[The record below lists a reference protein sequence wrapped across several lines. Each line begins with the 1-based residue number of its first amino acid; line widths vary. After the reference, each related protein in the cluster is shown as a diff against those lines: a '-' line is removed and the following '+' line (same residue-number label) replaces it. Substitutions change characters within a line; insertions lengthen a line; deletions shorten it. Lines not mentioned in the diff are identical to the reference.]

1 MAYAFMRTMV
11 QTRSK
16 GHTATGAACYRMGLA
31 AASTIPGADGL
42 ERRFDYTRRTGI
54 LATGHAAPP
63 GTDPSWGDPITWAHR
78 IEAVDKR
85 KNSRQCRDDVVGIP
99 VELVEAGLGKVVAQ
113 AYADRL
119 AKKHKTV
126 VHWALHGPTRG
137 GKNYHVHFLYPGRHV
152 EGMTLARK
160 RDRTQDNPEQPGDP
174 DLVTEHK
181 GFWSEIC
188 RGYGIELDWTSEAPG
203 HHLGPA
209 LCAVKRARLVEETR
223 ERIRET
229 VAASTPG
236 EPAPGE
242 RTLQVVAE
250 TATRVNDGL
259 TVTEMLEREQQEA
272 LHGRSAPRPVPAPG
286 PFQPEVLPAART
298 IPKVLLPVRQPEVLL
313 LARTAPE
320 VVPAVRTAPEVLPPC
335 RQTPQVLPPVR
346 RPEVLRPVRRQ
357 AEVSPPEP
365 VVTAMIAAPTEEE
378 HPGESAATWS
388 AVEDLLEQQ
397 RQQTRAHERA
407 RAAARELSG
416 RARSRASHQPPAQP
430 NRIQRLAGWLLNC
443 AQRVLEHLGMKPQH
457 VLEERPVPAPE
468 RPPRHPGTVRRGE
481 VDGVGR
487 REPAPAAERVAA
499 KRPRQPELPAL
510 VAAMNRELLGRAQ
523 WCNDEH
529 SMLQMLNWATGDIT
543 GKVRHWKSASL
554 AEQPRILDRA
564 DLLCVS
570 GWMVGRALAVSP
582 IAPAQETIR
591 TAAQEIAADPK
602 LNDWQRR
609 VAAGVASGQ
618 VHTYYK
624 AHASVAEEEQQMTDH
639 LLAAKREAAAE
650 KANQQTAAALEEWN
664 AKKWLRGRKPEPVRP
679 AEPDPPTPAEIQD
692 FRQEVFQSVKKGMQE
707 DILEKFS
714 EPIRDVVDR
723 AFERGELPVSR
734 PAPPRTPT
742 RGRDPGRTM

>member
-16 GHTATGAACYRMGLA
+16 GHTATGAVCYRMGLA

-99 VELVEAGLGKVVAQ
+99 VELVEAGLAKVVAQ

-188 RGYGIELDWTSEAPG
+188 RGRGIELDWTSEAPG

-286 PFQPEVLPAART
+286 PFQPEVLPPART
-298 IPKVLLPVRQPEVLL
+298 IPEVLPPVRRAEVLLPVKR
-313 LARTAPE
+313 APE
-320 VVPAVRTAPEVLPPC
+320 ILPPARTAPEVLPP
-335 RQTPQVLPPVR
+335 RRETPQVLPPVR
-346 RPEVLRPVRRQ
+346 HQAAVLPPREVATRI
-357 AEVSPPEP
+357 
-365 VVTAMIAAPTEEE
+365 IADRMKKLC
-378 HPGESAATWS
+378 PGQTAATWS
-388 AVEDLLEQQ
+388 AVERHLEQQ
-397 RQQTRAHERA
+397 RQTLAHERA
-407 RAAARELSG
+407 RAAVKKCSEYARK
-416 RARSRASHQPPAQP
+416 RARA
-430 NRIQRLAGWLLNC
+430 AG
-443 AQRVLEHLGMKPQH
+443 A
-457 VLEERPVPAPE
+457 
-468 RPPRHPGTVRRGE
+468 
-481 VDGVGR
+481 
-487 REPAPAAERVAA
+487 PAPALRIRLIADWVLDCARQVLERLGLKPAA
-499 KRPRQPELPAL
+499 APEHEVCLPPTKPEPTTPSAPPPEPTLWERYEARWPQHAAADRAILEDLTEKPTPEALGFPLPGVDGWRRVLRGMYEADNLQRSREDPKPLPR
-510 VAAMNRELLGRAQ
+510 
-523 WCNDEH
+523 
-529 SMLQMLNWATGDIT
+529 
-543 GKVRHWKSASL
+543 SL
-554 AEQPRILDRA
+554 APAGEASPDA
-564 DLLCVS
+564 
-570 GWMVGRALAVSP
+570 AVH
-582 IAPAQETIR
+582 
-591 TAAQEIAADPK
+591 AADY
-602 LNDWQRR
+602 
-609 VAAGVASGQ
+609 AGSLPSQYRSDG
-618 VHTYYK
+618 
-624 AHASVAEEEQQMTDH
+624 EQIV
-639 LLAAKREAAAE
+639 KRSLEAAE
-650 KANQQTAAALEEWN
+650 KVRQKLRYRRFASEEGRQTL
-664 AKKWLRGRKPEPVRP
+664 
-679 AEPDPPTPAEIQD
+679 
-692 FRQEVFQSVKKGMQE
+692 QE
-707 DILEKFS
+707 DAIREACGEDAQRLDREMRAERRQWEGHWNVLVRHDTLLHEEKREREDQRQRERLQKLATRS
-714 EPIRDVVDR
+714 SPTRSSPTRSRD
-723 AFERGELPVSR
+723 RGE
-734 PAPPRTPT
+734 
-742 RGRDPGRTM
+742 PGRTR